1 MFSKEFSKSLH
12 IAFDRRQAGDYGE
25 LMEIDSDIA
34 RDTIENA
41 KLFVSE
47 IEKYLIQAKF
57 LPQVGYG

>member
-1 MFSKEFSKSLH
+1 
-12 IAFDRRQAGDYGE
+12 
-25 LMEIDSDIA
+25 MEIDSDIA

-57 LPQVGYG
+57 LP